1 MKQARAWF
9 FQANPAHYDIDAAL
23 STLDRIWWRVPQY
36 TSEISVGDAAVL
48 WRSGN
53 KAGIVGLGRVVA
65 EPQLRAM
72 DSAET
77 PFVLTDQEGAEDTT
91 RALIRVQAVPF
102 IAKEQV
108 RAIVEFRQHQI
119 VVAPMGTVFPISS
132 TEWTA
137 LSKFLPRPPEIVE
150 GEGSALPPGFAWS
163 QRTKGVLQMP
173 GGYGGYLTSLRK
185 VCEVVVEERPA
196 PLELASRLEAVL
208 EVKATAARLRESFL
222 RKVGLIIV
230 HGGVCSLGPWT
241 EKWLASGDDR
251 IIVALLHGRCQFIGE
266 LLDAAR
272 SPRSNDEL
280 LTVANDRY
288 GMAWDTQTQIV
299 NRRGWLQS
307 AGMLTDMGD
316 GTVQLSDS
324 GRLLLGELVLYDPAA
339 APSAI
344 TVTEAPA
351 VDAPAELLPPLES
364 STVDELVL
372 AIKNSASDS
381 GHPDRFEL
389 AVRDAFDF
397 LGFQAEWLGGSGKTD
412 VLLAAALG
420 AMDSYRVVIDCK
432 TSGSGTVSDHQV
444 DWVTLTEHKAKH
456 DADHIAV
463 VAPNPSGSRMFARAS
478 QYNVAVISADQLIGL
493 CRQHAKTPLGLDD
506 YRSLFATGGSLD
518 MQAVDE
524 RAEEVKRLVTL
535 AAAMCE
541 AIRERSTVFGRLSA
555 RDLFLILSAQTVAE
569 GTTEDELQALLD
581 TLASPLLAVLQGS
594 KNDGY
599 RVTTS
604 AKVAQRRIEM
614 VAQQLSAS
622 QP

>member
-9 FQANPAHYDIDAAL
+9 FQANPVHYDIDAAL

-36 TSEISVGDAAVL
+36 TSEINVGDAAVL

-53 KAGIVGLGRVVA
+53 EAGIVGLGRIVA

-91 RALIRVQAVPF
+91 RSLVRVQAVPF
-102 IAKEQV
+102 IAKDQV

-119 VVAPMGTVFPISS
+119 VVAPMGTVFPISG

-137 LSKFLPRPPEIVE
+137 LSKFLPQPPEIAE
-150 GEGSALPPGFAWS
+150 GDGIALPPGFAWS
-163 QRTKGVLQMP
+163 QRAKGVLPMP

-185 VCEVVVEERPA
+185 VCAVVAEERPA
-196 PLELASRLEAVL
+196 PS
-208 EVKATAARLRESFL
+208 
-222 RKVGLIIV
+222 
-230 HGGVCSLGPWT
+230 
-241 EKWLASGDDR
+241 
-251 IIVALLHGRCQFIGE
+251 
-266 LLDAAR
+266 
-272 SPRSNDEL
+272 
-280 LTVANDRY
+280 
-288 GMAWDTQTQIV
+288 
-299 NRRGWLQS
+299 
-307 AGMLTDMGD
+307 
-316 GTVQLSDS
+316 
-324 GRLLLGELVLYDPAA
+324 
-339 APSAI
+339 
-344 TVTEAPA
+344 
-351 VDAPAELLPPLES
+351 
-364 STVDELVL
+364 
-372 AIKNSASDS
+372 
-381 GHPDRFEL
+381 EL

-420 AMDSYRVVIDCK
+420 ATDSYRVVVDCK
-432 TSGSGTVSDHQV
+432 TSGSGSVSDHQV

-478 QYNVAVISADQLIGL
+478 QHNVAVISADQLAGL

-524 RAEEVKRLVTL
+524 RAEDVKRLVTL
-535 AAAMCE
+535 AAAICE
-541 AIRERSTVFGRLSA
+541 AIRDRSAVFGRLSA